1 MGGAGGSGT
10 ALLILVALVSL
21 LPLLVAIVRQD
32 RLVSLRGE
40 PGDAL
45 LVAVPVLATW
55 WVSPWLGVLAAQGG
69 LWWWWNGYPRLHGGL
84 LWPLVAW
91 GLWLGLQAPPWAMRA
106 SLALVLAMGVA
117 HVALAVGQRCRQ
129 PWFHMEEYP
138 GGPPV
143 CHGIIGHRTGLSI
156 FLAVLMPLAFIL
168 PPIWAWSLVIMYGV
182 GVWLARASVGALAAG
197 AGLLWVMPAFWPVT
211 VIATLVGVA
220 GRFLEKGDTG
230 WYIGWRQLDP
240 RISGALGTRVEIWR
254 ATVSALWRDV
264 PLAVLGHGPG
274 AFTQDAKTWTSR
286 EGFGQHYREAH
297 NDYLEFLYDQ
307 GFVGLV
313 AAGGFLWSLRAGWG
327 GLGDPLT
334 GAALAFG
341 VAMSLNFPARVGSL
355 AALGLLILVAVARE
369 ATWGAAW

>member
-91 GLWLGLQAPPWAMRA
+91 G
-106 SLALVLAMGVA
+106 
-117 HVALAVGQRCRQ
+117 QRCRQ

-197 AGLLWVMPAFWPVT
+197 AGLLWGMQAFWPVM
-211 VIATLVGVA
+211 VI
-220 GRFLEKGDTG
+220 
-230 WYIGWRQLDP
+230 
-240 RISGALGTRVEIWR
+240 GT
-254 ATVSALWRDV
+254 
-264 PLAVLGHGPG
+264 P
-274 AFTQDAKTWTSR
+274 
-286 EGFGQHYREAH
+286 
-297 NDYLEFLYDQ
+297 
-307 GFVGLV
+307 
-313 AAGGFLWSLRAGWG
+313 
-327 GLGDPLT
+327 
-334 GAALAFG
+334 
-341 VAMSLNFPARVGSL
+341 
-355 AALGLLILVAVARE
+355 
-369 ATWGAAW
+369 